1 MGQMEDVSSFSMPTA
16 SALAPV
22 SSFSFSQASA
32 PVAPAAVSAPASN
45 PNTAAIIQQAIARN
59 KKLMA
64 EKTETESAQVQQAA
78 IISTPAPK
86 PAHVAAAQTV

>member
-1 MGQMEDVSSFSMPTA
+1 MGQMEDVSSFSMPSA

-32 PVAPAAVSAPASN
+32 PAAPASN
-45 PNTAAIIQQAIARN
+45 PNTQAIIQQAIARN

-64 EKTETESAQVQQAA
+64 EKAAEAESAQVQQATV
-78 IISTPAPK
+78 ISAPK
-86 PAHVAAAQTV
+86 PAHVAVAKTV